1 MISDRG
7 KLHPR
12 DEIMQTMDRIYRY
25 RMTTTSGGNLSIRD
39 GEGKIWISPA
49 RVDKGNLTRGD
60 IVCVDSDGS
69 VDGLHPPSSEFPFHL
84 AIYEARPDVRAIV
97 HAHPVALV
105 AFSICQKTPDTRLF
119 HQAHTVCSNVGF
131 APYACPGS
139 QALGES
145 IAKTFAEGSDSVIL
159 ENHGV
164 VVGGSH
170 LADAFQRFEAFE
182 FAGKTLIKA
191 NHLGAVRLLDHSQ
204 LSEAANRGVEFA
216 SFEFAA
222 ATESADRFIRLHPRH
237 PNVDYAFYMKGL
249 AAYDI
254 EPGFFSR
261 FIPSDDTK
269 RDISHIQ
276 IAFGE
281 FSQLLSRYPDS
292 AYAPDARQRMIH
304 MRNMLARHEI
314 HVANYYFRRG
324 AYMAALNRGKYVVE
338 HMQQTPSVADG
349 LAIMAQAYLLLDLND
364 LAEDSI
370 GVLCE
375 NFPDHPNLK
384 PGCVF
389 DSVYTVDGLQRS
401 WLNEISFGL
410 IDPPDPPQFN
420 YRPKS

>member
-1 MISDRG
+1 MYHGGQSVLVSNRFLAG
-7 KLHPR
+7 ALLWLLVVC
-12 DEIMQTMDRIYRY
+12 
-25 RMTTTSGGNLSIRD
+25 TSGCSWFG
-39 GEGKIWISPA
+39 
-49 RVDKGNLTRGD
+49 GD
-60 IVCVDSDGS
+60 DD
-69 VDGLHPPSSEFPFHL
+69 D
-84 AIYEARPDVRAIV
+84 
-97 HAHPVALV
+97 LV
-105 AFSICQKTPDTRLF
+105 ADS
-119 HQAHTVCSNVGF
+119 
-131 APYACPGS
+131 
-139 QALGES
+139 GEQQLYRE
-145 IAKTFAEGSDSVIL
+145 AQRHLKN
-159 ENHGV
+159 ENFG
-164 VVGGSH
+164 
-170 LADAFQRFEAFE
+170 L
-182 FAGKTLIKA
+182 
-191 NHLGAVRLLDHSQ
+191 AVRSLQMLESRYPFGRYAEQAQ
-204 LSEAANRGVEFA
+204 LELIYAHYGA
-216 SFEFAA
+216 FEFAA

-276 IAFGE
+276 VAFGE